1 MALFVYAESD
11 YRIHFETAG
20 LPPGLCAFRHI
31 RFSFVRS
38 ICSRHNRELFLRHS
52 LAYRWLS
59 ERSSQK
65 GAAPIA
71 DLYAGQITE
80 VVNMAQIQVTNL
92 TFSYDG
98 SADDVL
104 RDVTFNIDTDWK
116 LGLIGRNG
124 KGKTTLLNL
133 FMGRY
138 EYQGV
143 ISTSTRFD
151 YFPYQ
156 VTEKDNLKTAFELIE
171 SWKPSVESWQV
182 MVQMNQLGMDS
193 ECLYRPFGTLSYG
206 ERTRVMLAV
215 LFADENEFLLIDEPT
230 NHLDSAARDI
240 VKEYL
245 AGKKGFIL
253 VSHDR
258 ALLDGVC
265 DHVLVLNRASVEVQ
279 AGNFSTWWENKE
291 KTDAFRQAENEKHIK
306 EIGKLKSA
314 ADRTG
319 KWAEKSEG
327 SKIGFDPV
335 KEHDRSIATRSFI
348 GAKTKKMQAR
358 VKAVEKRID
367 REITEKEGLLQDIE
381 RVNDLK
387 LQPLRYHKEVLI
399 NAYDLSLR
407 YADADRELFRGLR
420 FQVKRGERVVLSGDN
435 GCGKSSVLK
444 AILRKN
450 DPEGHDSENKL
461 ITEGTLDV
469 ASGLI
474 VSYVNQDTSFLR
486 GTLREFCKKR
496 GLEES
501 MFLAVL
507 RQLDMQREQFV
518 KNMEDFSEGQ
528 KKKVLIAASLITPA
542 HLYIWDEPLNYID
555 VFSRM
560 QIEKLISEFEPTML
574 LVEHDVSFQKKVAT
588 GVVRIR
594 G

>member
-1 MALFVYAESD
+1 
-11 YRIHFETAG
+11 
-20 LPPGLCAFRHI
+20 
-31 RFSFVRS
+31 
-38 ICSRHNRELFLRHS
+38 
-52 LAYRWLS
+52 
-59 ERSSQK
+59 
-65 GAAPIA
+65 
-71 DLYAGQITE
+71 
-80 VVNMAQIQVTNL
+80 MAQIQVTNL
-92 TFSYDG
+92 TFAYDG

-104 RDVTFNIDTDWK
+104 KDVTFNIDTDWK

-133 FMGRY
+133 FMGKY
-138 EYQGV
+138 EYQGS
-143 ISTSTRFD
+143 ITTSIRFD
-151 YFPYQ
+151 YFPYR
-156 VTEKDNLKTAFELIE
+156 VTERDNLRTASELIE
-171 SWKPSVESWQV
+171 EWKPTVESWQV
-182 MVQMNQLGMDS
+182 MVQMNELKMDP

-230 NHLDSAARDI
+230 NHLDGAARDI

-245 AGKKGFIL
+245 ATKKGFIL

-258 ALLDGVC
+258 DLLDGVC
-265 DHVLVLNRASVEVQ
+265 DHVLVLNRASIEVQ
-279 AGNFSTWWENKE
+279 TGNFSTWWDNKE
-291 KTDAFRQAENEKHIK
+291 KTDAFRQSENEKHLK

-319 KWAEKSEG
+319 RWAEKSEG
-327 SKIGFDPV
+327 TKIGFDPV

-387 LQPLRYHKEVLI
+387 LQPLRYHKEILV
-399 NAYDLSLR
+399 NASDLSLR
-407 YADADRELFRGLR
+407 YADSERELFRGLR
-420 FQVKRGERVVLSGDN
+420 FQVKRGERVVLSGAN

-444 AILRKN
+444 AILGKIK
-450 DPEGHDSENKL
+450 PSEYECAKELIVEGN
-461 ITEGTLDV
+461 LDV

-474 VSYVNQDTSFLR
+474 VSYVNQDTSFLH
-486 GTLREFCKKR
+486 GTLREFCIKR

-501 MFLAVL
+501 LFLAVL

-542 HLYIWDEPLNYID
+542 HLYFWDEPLNYID

-560 QIEKLISEFEPTML
+560 QIEKLILEFKPTML

-588 GVVRIR
+588 SLIRIDS
-594 G
+594 GKCMKI

>member
-1 MALFVYAESD
+1 M
-11 YRIHFETAG
+11 
-20 LPPGLCAFRHI
+20 
-31 RFSFVRS
+31 
-38 ICSRHNRELFLRHS
+38 
-52 LAYRWLS
+52 
-59 ERSSQK
+59 
-65 GAAPIA
+65 
-71 DLYAGQITE
+71 
-80 VVNMAQIQVTNL
+80 
-92 TFSYDG
+92 
-98 SADDVL
+98 
-104 RDVTFNIDTDWK
+104 
-116 LGLIGRNG
+116 
-124 KGKTTLLNL
+124 
-133 FMGRY
+133 
-138 EYQGV
+138 
-143 ISTSTRFD
+143 
-151 YFPYQ
+151 
-156 VTEKDNLKTAFELIE
+156 
-171 SWKPSVESWQV
+171 
-182 MVQMNQLGMDS
+182 
-193 ECLYRPFGTLSYG
+193 
-206 ERTRVMLAV
+206 
-215 LFADENEFLLIDEPT
+215 
-230 NHLDSAARDI
+230 
-240 VKEYL
+240 
-245 AGKKGFIL
+245 
-253 VSHDR
+253 
-258 ALLDGVC
+258 
-265 DHVLVLNRASVEVQ
+265 EVQ

-306 EIGKLKSA
+306 EIGKLKNA

-358 VKAVEKRID
+358 VKAVERRIN

-420 FQVKRGERVVLSGDN
+420 FQVRRGERVVLSGDN

-450 DPEGHDSENKL
+450 DPEGHESENKL

-469 ASGLI
+469 ASGLV
-474 VSYVNQDTSFLR
+474 VSYVYQDTSFLR

-560 QIEKLISEFEPTML
+560 QIEKLILEFEPTML
-574 LVEHDVSFQKKVAT
+574 LVEHDVSFRKKVAT
-588 GVVRIR
+588 NVVVL
-594 G
+594 

>member
-1 MALFVYAESD
+1 
-11 YRIHFETAG
+11 
-20 LPPGLCAFRHI
+20 
-31 RFSFVRS
+31 
-38 ICSRHNRELFLRHS
+38 
-52 LAYRWLS
+52 
-59 ERSSQK
+59 
-65 GAAPIA
+65 
-71 DLYAGQITE
+71 
-80 VVNMAQIQVTNL
+80 MAQIQVTNL

-156 VTEKDNLKTAFELIE
+156 VTEKDNFKTAFELIE
-171 SWKPSVESWQV
+171 SWKPGVESWQV
-182 MVQMNQLGMDS
+182 MVQMNQLGMDP

-230 NHLDSAARDI
+230 NHLDGAARDI

-245 AGKKGFIL
+245 GTKKGFIL

-258 ALLDGVC
+258 DLLDGVC
-265 DHVLVLNRASVEVQ
+265 DHVLVLNRASIEVQ
-279 AGNFSTWWENKE
+279 TGNFSSWWENKE
-291 KTDAFRQAENEKHIK
+291 KTDAFRQAENEKHLK

-319 KWAEKSEG
+319 RWAEKSEG
-327 SKIGFDPV
+327 TKIGFDPV

-420 FQVKRGERVVLSGDN
+420 FQVRRGERVVLSGDN

-450 DPEGHDSENKL
+450 DPEGHESENKL

-474 VSYVNQDTSFLR
+474 ISYVNQDTSFLR

-574 LVEHDVSFQKKVAT
+574 LVEHDVSFRKKVAT
-588 GVVRIR
+588 NVVVL
-594 G
+594 